1 MTPNL
6 KKKFT
11 DLGFGDEALAKLN
24 RYAELIAQWNK
35 AINLVAPASLPQ
47 LWERHLL
54 DSAQLWPLIS
64 ELENKT
70 IIDLGSG
77 GGLPGIVMAIAG
89 ANVTMIESDA
99 RKCVFLREVSRETS
113 LTTNVVTER
122 IEKAKPQ
129 QAPIITARALA
140 PLKQLIEWATP
151 FLEPNGQMIFLKGA
165 DVANEISELPK
176 DIQDKIE
183 LKQSVTDKFAKIV
196 IIK

>member
-35 AINLVAPASLPQ
+35 AINLVAPATLPQ

-113 LTTNVVTER
+113 LVTNVVTER

-183 LKQSVTDKFAKIV
+183 LKQSITDKFAKIV